1 MSSSR
6 NFGAVPR
13 IAVDARMVGPALH
26 GIARYVT
33 HMVRGLAQIKAERD
47 LPYELVFLVQ
57 PGMESS
63 PHFQGFET
71 FTMETPFLALSEQRA
86 IPAALRALRADL
98 YHSPSFASLISCPC
112 PWVITVMDL
121 NHLQYGGFKEK
132 LYYRILLKR
141 FARRAQALIT
151 ISEFAKAE
159 IVDWLGHR
167 GRKDID
173 LVFPAIEPTLL
184 DRPSDAEL
192 REGLERLGLKPGG
205 YFLSLSNPK
214 PHKNITLLVEAF
226 QAFRAQGGSADL
238 PLVLSMKEHGDRPG
252 VRALGPI
259 PEREVRLLL
268 AGARALFFPS
278 LYEGFGLPPA
288 EAALAGVRVAASDIP
303 AHREALQDVAPHE
316 VLWVAPRDY
325 HGWVQAFHRAA
336 REEFSPPSAATAQ
349 RIVQRFSVERLAETM
364 DQIYRRV
371 LRNVTT
377 ASQTSPSG
385 SGLLR

>member
-1 MSSSR
+1 MSSTAR
-6 NFGAVPR
+6 V
-13 IAVDARMVGPALH
+13 IVDARMVGPALH

-33 HMVRGLAQIKAERD
+33 HMVRGLAQIRSSRG
-47 LPYELVFLVQ
+47 LVYEPVFLVQ
-57 PGMESS
+57 PGMEKS

-71 FTMETPFLALSEQRA
+71 YVMETRFLALSEQKA

-141 FARRAQALIT
+141 FARRAKALIT

-159 IVDWLGHR
+159 IVEWLGR
-167 GRKDID
+167 NCRKDID

-184 DRPSDAEL
+184 NRPSDAEL
-192 REGLERLGLKPGG
+192 NEGLAKLGLKPGG

-226 QAFRAQGGSADL
+226 QAFRAQGGAGDL

-252 VRALGPI
+252 IRGMGPI
-259 PEREVRLLL
+259 PENEVRLLL

-288 EAALAGVRVAASDIP
+288 EAALAGVRVVASDIP
-303 AHREALQDVAPHE
+303 AHREALQDMAPHE
-316 VLWVAPRDY
+316 MLWVGPRDY

-336 REEFSPPSAATAQ
+336 REEFAPPSTATA
-349 RIVQRFSVERLAETM
+349 RRMVQRFSVERLAETM
-364 DQIYRRV
+364 DQVYRRV
-371 LRNVTT
+371 L
-377 ASQTSPSG
+377 G
-385 SGLLR
+385 I